1 MFVGPEVQYH
11 DYNLEIWY
19 YRLDKQDDRSY
30 TSNMKRRPDIRQEIL
45 TAGTKALYLKGYN
58 GTGVKDI
65 VDAAGVPKGSFY
77 NYFPSKEDF
86 ALEALRHAVDSMF
99 AQFDAML
106 TDKTLPPLQRIQR
119 LFQQNIDGIVAE
131 GRYCHGCL
139 IGNLCQELADTHDR
153 LAKETE
159 RLFER
164 HKQALATCL
173 REAQA
178 ANDLHGDKDVETL
191 AEFIFNSWEGAL
203 MRMKASKSSAPLD
216 AFQSILV
223 QNLLRHA

>member
-1 MFVGPEVQYH
+1 M
-11 DYNLEIWY
+11 
-19 YRLDKQDDRSY
+19 
-30 TSNMKRRPDIRQEIL
+30 IL
-45 TAGTKALYLKGYN
+45 AAGTKALYHKGYN

-77 NYFPSKEDF
+77 NYFASKEDF
-86 ALEALRHAVDSMF
+86 ALEALRHAVDAMF
-99 AQFDAML
+99 VQFEAML
-106 TDKTLPPLQRIQR
+106 TDEALPPLQRIQQ
-119 LFQQNIDGIVAE
+119 LFQQYIEGIVAE

-173 REAQA
+173 RDAQEAG
-178 ANDLHGDKDVETL
+178 DLHADKDVQTL

-203 MRMKASKSSAPLD
+203 MRMKSSKSSTPLN
-216 AFQSILV
+216 AFHDILV
-223 QNLLRHA
+223 QDLLRHT

>member
-1 MFVGPEVQYH
+1 
-11 DYNLEIWY
+11 
-19 YRLDKQDDRSY
+19 
-30 TSNMKRRPDIRQEIL
+30 MKRRPDIRQEIL
-45 TAGTKALYLKGYN
+45 DAGTTALYHNGYN

-77 NYFPSKEDF
+77 NYFASKEDF

-99 AQFDAML
+99 GQFKAML
-106 TDKTLPPLQRIQR
+106 TDETLPPLQRIQK
-119 LFQQNIDGIVAE
+119 LFQQDIAGIVAE

-139 IGNLCQELADTHDR
+139 IGNLCQELADTHER
-153 LAKETE
+153 LAQETE
-159 RLFER
+159 CLFER

-178 ANDLHGDKDVETL
+178 GGDLHGEKDVETL

-223 QNLLRHA
+223 QNLLRNT